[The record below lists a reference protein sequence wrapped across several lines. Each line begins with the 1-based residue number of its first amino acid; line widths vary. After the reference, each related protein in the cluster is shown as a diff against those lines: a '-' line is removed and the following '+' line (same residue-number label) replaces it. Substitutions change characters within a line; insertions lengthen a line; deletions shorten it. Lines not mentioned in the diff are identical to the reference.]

1 MKSVYRACA
10 LLLLAMRLAYP
21 DEGGR
26 WHREAV
32 VFPAFGQE
40 AILLTGE
47 LLWLERED
55 LAPHR
60 PGVVICH
67 PDPRYGGTMA
77 NRVVRRL
84 ADTLA
89 GAGMV
94 TLRFNF
100 RGVEGSGGS
109 FGGGIEEVR
118 DCLGALERLTAC
130 PVVDRD
136 RVGLVGYSFGS
147 AVALRA
153 SAQAT
158 IVKACACVAFPLPPS
173 TADLAPYGYVR
184 EVTRPLLF
192 VGGTEDH
199 ISDLETIRR
208 LLKLV
213 GVKATL
219 QALVGADHFYGEEA
233 PLAAVA
239 QAVCA
244 FMRDNLRPGQAREP

>member
-1 MKSVYRACA
+1 MKSVYHACA

-89 GAGMV
+89 GAGMDTYV
-94 TLRFNF
+94 YAPKDDPLHRRVAANND
-100 RGVEGSGGS
+100 RMKEKIAALVQEGINEGS
-109 FGGGIEEVR
+109 IRE
-118 DCLGALERLTAC
+118 D
-130 PVVDRD
+130 VDPW
-136 RVGLVGYSFGS
+136 LF
-147 AVALRA
+147 
-153 SAQAT
+153 T
-158 IVKACACVAFPLPPS
+158 H
-173 TADLAPYGYVR
+173 
-184 EVTRPLLF
+184 EF
-192 VGGTEDH
+192 VGWFLAEDIHCLTDLRDGTFSRSSH
-199 ISDLETIRR
+199 LRMLDLILGDVAVPGR
-208 LLKLV
+208 LEK
-213 GVKATL
+213 KAF
-219 QALVGADHFYGEEA
+219 VPE
-233 PLAAVA
+233 
-239 QAVCA
+239 
-244 FMRDNLRPGQAREP
+244 